1 LPDLNPLEPLE
12 VVHAWHAALNA
23 GDVERLV
30 ELSTEDVEVGGPRGV
45 GRGSQLLREWFD
57 RAGVTIEPLQVIED
71 GALVVVE
78 QRATW
83 QAASDE
89 PQVVASV
96 FVVRDGRVASV
107 VRYPSLADALKASR
121 NLAP

>member
-1 LPDLNPLEPLE
+1 M
-12 VVHAWHAALNA
+12 
-23 GDVERLV
+23 
-30 ELSTEDVEVGGPRGV
+30 SKSV
-45 GRGSQLLREWFD
+45 GRAASDAARSCCASGSIA
-57 RAGVTIEPLQVIED
+57 RASRSKPLQVIDD
-71 GALVVVE
+71 GDSVIVE

-96 FVVRDGRVASV
+96 FGVRDGRVASV

-121 NLAP
+121 NLGP

>member
-1 LPDLNPLEPLE
+1 LPDLGPVA
-12 VVHAWHAALNA
+12 VVKAWHAALNA

-57 RAGVTIEPLQVIED
+57 RAGITIEPLQVIDD
-71 GALVVVE
+71 GDSVIVE

-89 PQVVASV
+89 PQVIASV
-96 FVVRDGRVASV
+96 FGVRDGRVASV
-107 VRYPSLADALKASR
+107 VRYPSLADALTASR